1 MIDKFVCNSITWGEI
16 QYSRNFGAQN
26 KIDYNS
32 GYTVT
37 LFAADDVDFLFG
49 IGWESLL
56 PSLSIS
62 VIITAGRTASIIVGH
77 NIGSSRLYWCLQTKN
92 ASEKPMLHKYR
103 RLKGKPGF
111 DGWEMA
117 SLSDVAVVV
126 IGSEVTDSFVS
137 AGADTAS
144 AIGVASIGF
153 SAVDSSS
160 GTSS

>member
-1 MIDKFVCNSITWGEI
+1 LIDKFVCNSITWGGI

-92 ASEKPMLHKYR
+92 ASEKTN
-103 RLKGKPGF
+103 
-111 DGWEMA
+111 A
-117 SLSDVAVVV
+117 SQ
-126 IGSEVTDSFVS
+126 IY
-137 AGADTAS
+137 
-144 AIGVASIGF
+144 
-153 SAVDSSS
+153 VDSRANLAWMV
-160 GTSS
+160 GKWLRYRTLLL